1 VTFGFSLDADNR
13 ATAVAHRGV
22 EGVSFHL
29 TGPMGTL
36 PVSLN
41 LAGEQHVANASA
53 ALAVAIELGVDPVLA
68 AERLLTI
75 RPSAGRGAVFKRS
88 TGGRVV
94 DDSYNANP
102 AAVRAAVDVL
112 AREPVFRVLILG
124 PMLELGETSARL
136 HAELG
141 AYARQ
146 AGIDRLITVGEE
158 ASSAAE
164 SFGQHASHFTDL
176 GALRADFPEL
186 PTDHIVWVKGSRA
199 AGLEHLVS
207 WLLGAKEVPPC

>member
-1 VTFGFSLDADNR
+1 
-13 ATAVAHRGV
+13 
-22 EGVSFHL
+22 
-29 TGPMGTL
+29 
-36 PVSLN
+36 VSLN
-41 LAGEQHVANASA
+41 LAGAQHVANASA
-53 ALAVAIELGVDPVLA
+53 ALSVAIELGVDPVLA
-68 AERLLTI
+68 AERLLAV

-124 PMLELGETSARL
+124 PMLELGDTSPQL

-141 AYARQ
+141 AYARH

-158 ASSAAE
+158 ASSATE
-164 SFGQHASHFTDL
+164 SFGPNASHFADL
-176 GALRADFPEL
+176 EALRADFPIL
-186 PTDHIVWVKGSRA
+186 PADHIVWVKGSRA